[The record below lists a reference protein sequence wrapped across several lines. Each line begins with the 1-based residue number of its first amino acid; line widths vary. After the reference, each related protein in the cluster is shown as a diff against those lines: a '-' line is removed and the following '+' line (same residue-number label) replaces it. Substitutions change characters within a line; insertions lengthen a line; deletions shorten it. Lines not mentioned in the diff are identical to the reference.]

1 MMDMM
6 DMMDPFS
13 SSSCTSPPL
22 LASTR
27 SNPRR
32 FFFAS
37 FFFVSHFF
45 FFFVCVCF
53 MCLET
58 MAGDDHTHSLIV
70 IIFRLGLGGLLSST
84 ARLYSTDSS
93 SQQTAQAIKTA
104 SNLLLLLL
112 SIFQMSNQN
121 GNSFN
126 SESDYPP
133 TPTHTHTHTHTQ
145 LSQTIG
151 KNKQTNNS
159 NKKTTAEAIIIRRTA
174 IIRAIIPVNP
184 S

>member
-1 MMDMM
+1 MDMM

-37 FFFVSHFF
+37 FFFVSHF

-133 TPTHTHTHTHTQ
+133 TPTHTHTHTHTIIPNNRKE
-145 LSQTIG
+145 QT
-151 KNKQTNNS
+151 NKQQQ
-159 NKKTTAEAIIIRRTA
+159 
-174 IIRAIIPVNP
+174 
-184 S
+184 